1 MLNKESKD
9 KLIKITPEEFISF
22 LEKRGYS
29 YDYEMKKKIYDLENK
44 YKQIIKKQEII
55 QERRELCKEYNI
67 PENISELIDLFQI
80 LDNYNINYINY
91 VLIYD
96 NMNIQQFKNFYRYLM
111 IKWNKVKNNLNN
123 VYNNDE
129 FMNKINN
136 FFFQDTIEEINNQ
149 QNYETVKKL
158 VTDKIKKFIFINN
171 NTFPNIYILFFIN
184 TLQEYL
190 YPI

>member
-1 MLNKESKD
+1 
-9 KLIKITPEEFISF
+9 
-22 LEKRGYS
+22 
-29 YDYEMKKKIYDLENK
+29 
-44 YKQIIKKQEII
+44 
-55 QERRELCKEYNI
+55 
-67 PENISELIDLFQI
+67 
-80 LDNYNINYINY
+80 
-91 VLIYD
+91 
-96 NMNIQQFKNFYRYLM
+96 M